1 MSNISYRQNIIDKID
16 QQIAKGKSKYGQ
28 VLEDNDLTMDEKLDH
43 LQEELV
49 DALFYIEHLRE
60 ESNNKKEVKFRE
72 PKMVC
77 LKIDNEHKLVND
89 VIAINCDL
97 PSQLEQKEDIVY
109 VVFNYGYITFDG
121 VLQEIKTMEDDKNE

>member
-28 VLEDNDLTMDEKLDH
+28 VLEDNDLTMNEKLDH

-60 ESNNKKEVKFRE
+60 ENK
-72 PKMVC
+72 
-77 LKIDNEHKLVND
+77 
-89 VIAINCDL
+89 
-97 PSQLEQKEDIVY
+97 
-109 VVFNYGYITFDG
+109 G
-121 VLQEIKTMEDDKNE
+121 DDC